1 MIVGLVSA
9 KGSPGVTTAA
19 LALAA
24 VADDGLL
31 VELDPSG
38 GSVEAWTGVGG
49 EPGLVRV
56 ASGLR
61 RSAGSDSVVEH
72 VVDVPP
78 GVRAIL
84 APTTGPYAESTVAM
98 TRDRLTSALRDL
110 AGATVILD
118 LGRWSRSQATAHRV
132 SGCDVVGVVC
142 TPTVDGVE
150 AARWLVEPLQAE
162 GAGPVVVVTVGER
175 PYQPAEI
182 AAAMG
187 VHAAGALAWD
197 TRGLASLIT
206 RGAGR
211 VWSRSP
217 LARSARTALSSL
229 TAAVPVVEEVSRAR

>member
-24 VADDGLL
+24 VADDGFLI
-31 VELDPSG
+31 ELDPSG
-38 GSVEAWTGVGG
+38 GSVEAWTGIGG

-61 RSAGSDSVVEH
+61 RSASSDAVIEH
-72 VVDVPP
+72 VVEVPP
-78 GVRAIL
+78 GVRTIL
-84 APTTGPYAESTVAM
+84 APTAGPYAESTVAM
-98 TRDRLTSALRDL
+98 TRDRLAPALSEL
-110 AGATVILD
+110 NAATVILD
-118 LGRWSRSQATAHRV
+118 LGRWSRAQATAHRV
-132 SGCDVVGVVC
+132 AGCDVVAVVC

-150 AARWLVEPLQAE
+150 AARWLVDPLQAE
-162 GAGPVVVVTVGER
+162 GPGEVVVVVIGER
-175 PYQPAEI
+175 PYQPSEV

-187 VHAAGALAWD
+187 VDTAGAIAWD
-197 TRGLASLIT
+197 PRGLASLLT

-217 LARSARTALSSL
+217 LARSARTVLSNL
-229 TAAVPVVEEVSRAR
+229 TAVVPTVEEMTRAR